1 MSYRKRPREKKVEL
15 YIISEKKQREMKL
28 ESNFEL
34 VSAHSN
40 IGHFN
45 FD

>member
-1 MSYRKRPREKKVEL
+1 
-15 YIISEKKQREMKL
+15 MKL

-40 IGHFN
+40 IGHLTLIKRPREKLDKFN
-45 FD
+45 FEY